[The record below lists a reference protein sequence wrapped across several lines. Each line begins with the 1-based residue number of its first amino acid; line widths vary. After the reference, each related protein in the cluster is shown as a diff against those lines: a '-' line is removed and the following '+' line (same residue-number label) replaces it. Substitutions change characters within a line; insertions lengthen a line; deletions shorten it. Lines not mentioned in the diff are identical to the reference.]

1 MKARDTV
8 RDATPDTAP
17 AVSGPRQLTLD
28 LPFRPALARE
38 DFAVAECNA
47 LAVGWVDRWPD
58 WPGAGLILHGPEGC
72 GKSHLAAVWRAA
84 SGAAAPGD
92 GALDLEA
99 GRELAERGGAL
110 LLEDIDMRLAAVPAW
125 QEALLHLYNA
135 VRLAGG
141 SLLLT
146 ARTLPATWRIGLPD
160 LRSRIAALPAAR
172 IALPDDGLLETV
184 MRKQFGDRQLAV
196 QPELAGYVLPRI
208 ERSFSAI
215 RSFVDRI
222 DRLALERRRR
232 IGRDLAAEVL
242 NRGAGAGRPA
252 ASDGGE
258 KHGSGS

>member
-1 MKARDTV
+1 MRVGNAGR
-8 RDATPDTAP
+8 
-17 AVSGPRQLTLD
+17 PRQLTLN

-72 GKSHLAAVWRAA
+72 GKSHLAAVWQAS
-84 SGAAAPGD
+84 SGAAELND

-110 LLEDIDMRLAAVPAW
+110 LLEDIDTRLAAVPAW
-125 QEALLHLYNA
+125 QETLLHLYNA

-141 SLLLT
+141 SLLIT
-146 ARTLPATWRIGLPD
+146 ARSLPGAWPVDLPD
-160 LRSRIAALPAAR
+160 LRSRIAALPAAG
-172 IALPDDGLLETV
+172 IALPDDRLLETV

-196 QPELAGYVLPRI
+196 QPELVRYVLPRI

-215 RSFVDRI
+215 REFVDRI
-222 DRLALERRRR
+222 DRLALERRRKV
-232 IGRDLAAEVL
+232 GRDLAAEVL
-242 NRGAGAGRPA
+242 NRTGRPA
-252 ASDGGE
+252 LPADSVEGDE
-258 KHGSGS
+258 HGPGA

>member
-1 MKARDTV
+1 MRARDSG
-8 RDATPDTAP
+8 RDAE
-17 AVSGPRQLTLD
+17 GPRQLTFD

-38 DFAVAECNA
+38 DFAVADCNA

-72 GKSHLAAVWRAA
+72 GKSHLAAVWRAS
-84 SGAAAPGD
+84 SGAAEPGD

-99 GRELAERGGAL
+99 GRDLAERGGAL
-110 LLEDIDMRLAAVPAW
+110 LLEDIDVRLAAVPAW
-125 QEALLHLYNA
+125 QETLLHLYNA

-146 ARTLPATWRIGLPD
+146 ARTVPGAWRIALPD
-160 LRSRIAALPAAR
+160 LRSRIAALPAAG
-172 IALPDDGLLETV
+172 IALPDDGLLEAV

-232 IGRDLAAEVL
+232 IGRELAAEVL
-242 NRGAGAGRPA
+242 NTRGGPERPA
-252 ASDGGE
+252 GSAGGKRHE
-258 KHGSGS
+258 SGT

>member
-1 MKARDTV
+1 MRAPDAA
-8 RDATPDTAP
+8 RDATRYANRGAT
-17 AVSGPRQLTLD
+17 GPRQLTLD

-38 DFAVAECNA
+38 DFAVADCNS

-58 WPGAGLILHGPEGC
+58 WPGDGLILHGPEGC
-72 GKSHLAAVWRAA
+72 GKSHLAAVWRAS
-84 SGAAAPGD
+84 SGAAEPGD

-99 GRELAERGGAL
+99 GRDLAERGGAL

-135 VRLAGG
+135 MRHAGG

-146 ARTLPATWRIGLPD
+146 ARTVPGAWPIDLPD
-160 LRSRIAALPAAR
+160 LRSRIAALPAAG
-172 IALPDDGLLETV
+172 IALPDDGLLEAV

-196 QPELAGYVLPRI
+196 QPELVGYVLPRI

-222 DRLALERRRR
+222 DRLALERRRKV
-232 IGRDLAAEVL
+232 GRELAAELL
-242 NRGAGAGRPA
+242 NRSGGPARPA
-252 ASDGGE
+252 ASATGE
-258 KHGSGS
+258 DHGSGS

>member
-1 MKARDTV
+1 MKAGDAV
-8 RDATPDTAP
+8 RDAAPDTSP
-17 AVSGPRQLTLD
+17 NISGPRQLTLD

-125 QEALLHLYNA
+125 QEALLHLYNT

-141 SLLLT
+141 SLLMT
-146 ARTLPATWRIGLPD
+146 ARSVPGAWRIGLPD
-160 LRSRIAALPAAR
+160 LRSRIAALPAAG
-172 IALPDDGLLETV
+172 IALPDDGLLEAV

-196 QPELAGYVLPRI
+196 QPELPGYVLPRI

-242 NRGAGAGRPA
+242 NRSAGAGRPA

-258 KHGSGS
+258 DHGSGP